1 MNFENEAKKLYFI
14 AGVTSFLQLITIAGY
29 GVALAV
35 LGPKP
40 QTAQEFFLIQQ
51 NSSLEVILRSDFLL
65 MVLIGLY
72 LITFP
77 ALYLAL
83 RKLSPIFSAMALMM
97 TIAAAVI
104 TFSTDSTLSMLYLGE
119 RYLSAATDALR
130 AQYLSAGEAVIAL
143 DMWNSSGSYANGI
156 LLQGSGVIIS
166 LIMLRSPDFR
176 KLTAW
181 SGLLGNG
188 FDLIQHVLHP
198 FLPALMAPIQS
209 FMGVFYLVW
218 YVMLGLDLLRLG
230 KSTSKPEALIQLSN

>member
-1 MNFENEAKKLYFI
+1 MKNKNEIKFLFTI
-14 AGVTSFLQLITIAGY
+14 AGITSFLQLITIAGY

-51 NSSLEVILRSDFLL
+51 NSALEVILRSDFML
-65 MVLIGLY
+65 MILIGLY

-77 ALYLAL
+77 ALYIAL
-83 RKLSPIFSAMALMM
+83 RKLSPVFSAMAVLM
-97 TIAAAVI
+97 TISAAVI
-104 TFSTDSTLSMLYLGE
+104 TFCTDSTFSMLYLGE
-119 RYLSAATDALR
+119 KYLSAATDALR
-130 AQYLSAGEAVIAL
+130 NQYLSAGEAVIAL

-166 LIMLRSPDFR
+166 LIMLRSSDFR

-181 SGLLGNG
+181 SGILGNG

-198 FLPALMAPIQS
+198 FLPALMAPIQQ
-209 FMGVFYLVW
+209 FMGLFYLIW
-218 YVMLGLDLLRLG
+218 YIMLGLDLLRLARRV
-230 KSTSKPEALIQLSN
+230 STGENNF

>member
-51 NSSLEVILRSDFLL
+51 NSALEVILRSDFLL

-97 TIAAAVI
+97 TISAAVI
-104 TFSTDSTLSMLYLGE
+104 TFSADSTLSMLYLGE
-119 RYLSAATDALR
+119 KYLAAATDALR

-209 FMGVFYLVW
+209 FMGIFYLIW
-218 YVMLGLDLLRLG
+218 YIMLGIDLLRLG
-230 KSTSKPEALIQLSN
+230 NKSSHTVLP